1 MYFSLNFS
9 SFVLLVGGIKFKG
22 MIPLMGLR
30 HSPLTIFSMSSS
42 AERVGLSLIVLCN
55 AGNLPISDSRC

>member
-9 SFVLLVGGIKFKG
+9 NFLLLVGGIKFKG
-22 MIPLMGLR
+22 MTPLIGWR
-30 HSPLTIFSMSSS
+30 HSPLTIFSISSS
-42 AERVGLSLIVLCN
+42 AESVGFSLIVLCN